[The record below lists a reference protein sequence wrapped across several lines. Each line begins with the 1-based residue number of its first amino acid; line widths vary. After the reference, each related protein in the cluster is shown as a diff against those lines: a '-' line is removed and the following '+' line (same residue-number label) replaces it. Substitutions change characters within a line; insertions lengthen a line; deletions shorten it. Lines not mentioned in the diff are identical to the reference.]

1 MMIACSIGKK
11 KRSCGLDNKKN
22 HTNETTLQ
30 KKGAVPSILPYTNK
44 HTHTHTHGERE
55 SIH

>member
-44 HTHTHTHGERE
+44 HTHTHTERE